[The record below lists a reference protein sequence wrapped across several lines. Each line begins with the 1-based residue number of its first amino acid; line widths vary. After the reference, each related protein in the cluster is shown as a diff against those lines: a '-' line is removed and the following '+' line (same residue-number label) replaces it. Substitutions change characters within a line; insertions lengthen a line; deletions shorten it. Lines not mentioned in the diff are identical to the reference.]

1 MSAASTLLTSTRAR
15 ASLFLS
21 PSFTRRL
28 TIAASKRRTA
38 SASASVSGPAPSVSS
53 ARSLHATSTSSA
65 SASASAPIPSSKPEP
80 SLIPTS
86 TALSALLSRLSLPAD
101 TALHPTLV
109 ACLTHPSF
117 FAEQAKGDAQTLENG
132 EMAELEVVAGEG
144 ENQNPSASGS
154 SVKETNELLA
164 TLGNSLLGMFAS
176 EHLSTLYPLLPT
188 NALQSAI
195 TAYVGPESL
204 SSVARELG
212 VSVQGGGNTGLPGH
226 GRGSNSAGL
235 PVRWSRTVLM
245 ENNWKMRMEDG
256 VGSSSFPEKT
266 PVGRRFEKFVKKGGN
281 SVQDGE
287 VVGDNGKKGKRE
299 SFEDVIASTVRAFV
313 GLIYQ
318 EQGIHAARAFVHAHF
333 LSRALDLSTLFNFK
347 NPLHV
352 LTSVVSSHLTQ
363 AGVPVS
369 SNQGVIERR
378 LLASTGVASQ
388 SPLFLVGLFLP
399 SGIKLS
405 EGHGSSK
412 AMAEHRAA
420 VNALLSLFLVR
431 GDQNDAKALGIGSSS
446 LQSQKSGGLGIGLG
460 NGLGQKIG
468 QFGSGLPSSIHP
480 DQLLEAGKLVAS
492 SSLAT
497 AASGSGVVGLDEQS
511 FQGVAWGGKDVLAES
526 GKRRRV

>member
-15 ASLFLS
+15 ASLSLS

-28 TIAASKRRTA
+28 TIASSKRRSAT
-38 SASASVSGPAPSVSS
+38 ASASVSLSS
-53 ARSLHATSTSSA
+53 ARSLHTTPINSATISS
-65 SASASAPIPSSKPEP
+65 SSKPEP
-80 SLIPTS
+80 SLIPSS
-86 TALSALLSRLSLPAD
+86 TALAALLSRLSLPAN
-101 TALHPTLV
+101 ASLHPTLV

-117 FAEQAKGDAQTLENG
+117 YVEQAKADAQSLENG
-132 EMAELEVVAGEG
+132 EIAELEVVDEG
-144 ENQNPSASGS
+144 EENGS
-154 SVKETNELLA
+154 STSTTNSIKESNELLA

-235 PVRWSRTVLM
+235 PIRWSRTVLM
-245 ENNWKMRMEDG
+245 EKNWKERMEDG

-266 PVGRRFEKFVKKGGN
+266 PVGRRFQKFVKKNGGE
-281 SVQDGE
+281 DGE
-287 VVGDNGKKGKRE
+287 VVGDNGKRGKRE

-363 AGVPVS
+363 AGVPVT

-431 GDQNDAKALGIGSSS
+431 GDQNDAKALGIASGSSS
-446 LQSQKSGGLGIGLG
+446 QSANGLGS
-460 NGLGQKIG
+460 GLGQKIG

-480 DQLLEAGKLVAS
+480 DRLLEAGKLVAS
-492 SSLAT
+492 SLTT
-497 AASGSGVVGLDEQS
+497 AGAGAGLDEGS

-526 GKRRRV
+526 GRRRKV